1 MSSIFLLNIQNRPSK
16 KIHMKRVQQIG
27 SWHKVFIEHGPVG
40 QYFATLYLKQTFGE
54 KLHEKGSIKYSPG
67 TKYLSN
73 TVK

>member
-40 QYFATLYLKQTFGE
+40 PILCYSVSKTDFCRKATW
-54 KLHEKGSIKYSPG
+54 KGVYKI
-67 TKYLSN
+67 
-73 TVK
+73 